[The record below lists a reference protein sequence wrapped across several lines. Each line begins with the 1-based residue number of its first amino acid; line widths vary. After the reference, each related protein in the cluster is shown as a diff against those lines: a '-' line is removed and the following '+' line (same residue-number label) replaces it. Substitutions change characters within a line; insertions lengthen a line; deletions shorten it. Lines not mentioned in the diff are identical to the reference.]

1 MRRSSDGVVPQYI
14 QDFERNY
21 YSIKRHGMELPDSVL
36 ACKLF
41 HGACLE
47 LSERRIVLANAN
59 KLKYLQMKAALR
71 RIIGVNWSASSDVL
85 RVTNDESAFA
95 ATADDEEDGA
105 AFSTKRKQY
114 QKPAHNKA
122 KKPRFEAKTEKTQQ
136 EKLNKK
142 RQIAN
147 PWTVGY
153 EELKS
158 LHTEISTEVMR
169 RNELI
174 SQTLGESH
182 GMLADALTA
191 SRGRLVAARKKMKK
205 RLRQLERLWWDE
217 IIIECENAAEK
228 GDMGTMY
235 KTLRKLGTRSQ
246 TPDRHHYLY

>member
-1 MRRSSDGVVPQYI
+1 MR
-14 QDFERNY
+14 
-21 YSIKRHGMELPDSVL
+21 
-36 ACKLF
+36 KLT
-41 HGACLE
+41 E
-47 LSERRIVLANAN
+47 
-59 KLKYLQMKAALR
+59 AA
-71 RIIGVNWSASSDVL
+71 
-85 RVTNDESAFA
+85 
-95 ATADDEEDGA
+95 EEVCG
-105 AFSTKRKQY
+105 T
-114 QKPAHNKA
+114 
-122 KKPRFEAKTEKTQQ
+122 
-136 EKLNKK
+136 KK

-153 EELKS
+153 EEELKS

-205 RLRQLERLWWDE
+205 RLRQLERLWCDE

-246 TPDRHHYLY
+246 KHQTGTTISTDEFKAHFSNVSKDRYENDPGTLMNTVKQMPDKSKDVKFITANQKLNTLPSEKEIMEALDEVRESAPGKDVVRMV